1 MRKKKSGSNRNKWLI
16 IGGLGVIVLAGCAI
30 LIYNI
35 VIKQAAEAKPE
46 DLIAEY
52 MDHIAS
58 KEYEAMYAMLDP
70 QSVSGLD
77 EDGFIERNSNI
88 YEGIEAEAIKIEN
101 VEAAKAEKGTINVT
115 YTQSLE
121 TIAGSISFE
130 NSAAFVKTDDGYKL
144 QWSDSLIFPNLES
157 TDKVKI
163 STDQAERGRI
173 LDRLG
178 YELAAKGTASEVG
191 IVPGKLENREE
202 ALQKMAELLEIDT
215 KTIENK
221 LAASW
226 VQDDSFVP
234 IKTISKVTELDSMQE
249 DEGER
254 KARELQEQLLSIA
267 GVMISDT
274 QVRTYKLGEAAAHLI
289 GYVQGITAEELEEHA
304 GEGYNSNSVIG
315 KSGIESL
322 YETELKGQDGYRI
335 YIANELGEEKEEL
348 AAVSK
353 QDGEDIQLTIDADFQ
368 KLLYEQFKEDQSC
381 SVAMDPYT
389 GAVLALISTPSY
401 DNNDFIRGMNTTQ
414 WNALNEAESQP
425 LYNRFRQAWVPGSS
439 FKPITA
445 AIGLETGTVDPNE
458 DFGNAGLKWQQD
470 ESWGSYY
477 VTTLHETDPATLE
490 NALIYSDNIYFA
502 KAALKIG
509 KDNLKQSLDQL
520 GFNQDIPFEIT
531 MADSQYSNSE
541 EIETQIQLTDSG
553 YGQGEIMVNPLHL
566 ASLYTAFL
574 NDGSVIKPYLRQEE
588 EKQTERWIEQAFS
601 KDNSDLVLEGLKKV
615 VNDPSGTGYAA
626 RMDDVTLAGK
636 TGTAEIKASQGDTS
650 GTELGWFAAFTTDSD
665 ITNPIL
671 IISMVEDVKDRGGSG
686 YVVQKDKA
694 VLDSITFSR

>member
-16 IGGLGVIVLAGCAI
+16 IGGLGVVVLAGCAI

-52 MDHIAS
+52 MDHIAL
-58 KEYEAMYAMLDP
+58 KEYEAMYTMLDP
-70 QSVSGLD
+70 QSVAGFD

-101 VEAAKAEKGTINVT
+101 VEVAKAEKGTVNVT

-130 NSAAFVKTDDGYKL
+130 NSAAFVKTDEGYKL

-157 TDKVKI
+157 TDTVKI

-202 ALQKMAELLEIDT
+202 ALQKMAELLEID
-215 KTIENK
+215 KETIENR

-234 IKTISKVTELDSMQE
+234 IKTISKVSELNSMQE
-249 DEGER
+249 DEEEL

-274 QVRTYKLGEAAAHLI
+274 QVRTYNLGEAAAHLI

-335 YIANELGEEKEEL
+335 YIANELDEEKEEL

-353 QDGEDIQLTIDADFQ
+353 QDGEDIQLTIDADLQ

-414 WNALNEAESQP
+414 WNDLNEAESQP

-477 VTTLHETDPATLE
+477 VTTLHETNPATLE

-541 EIETQIQLTDSG
+541 EIETEIQLADSG

-574 NDGSVIKPYLRQEE
+574 NNGSVIKPYLRQEE
-588 EKQTERWIEQAFS
+588 EKQTEIWIDQAFS

-636 TGTAEIKASQGDTS
+636 TGTAEIKASQEDTS
-650 GTELGWFAAFTTDSD
+650 GTELGWFAVFTTDSD

>member
-16 IGGLGVIVLAGCAI
+16 IGGLGVVVLAGCAI

-52 MDHIAS
+52 MDHIAL
-58 KEYEAMYAMLDP
+58 KEYEAMYTMLDP

-101 VEAAKAEKGTINVT
+101 VEVAKAEKGTVNVT

-130 NSAAFVKTDDGYKL
+130 NSAAFVKTDEGYKL

-157 TDKVKI
+157 TDTVKI

-215 KTIENK
+215 ETIENR

-234 IKTISKVTELDSMQE
+234 IKTISKVSELNSMQE
-249 DEGER
+249 DEEEL

-274 QVRTYKLGEAAAHLI
+274 QVRTYNLGEAAAHLI

-335 YIANELGEEKEEL
+335 YIANELDEEKEEL

-353 QDGEDIQLTIDADFQ
+353 QDGEDIQLTIDADIQ

-414 WNALNEAESQP
+414 WNDLNEAESQP

-477 VTTLHETDPATLE
+477 VTTLHETNPATLE

-541 EIETQIQLTDSG
+541 EIETEIQLADSG

-574 NDGSVIKPYLRQEE
+574 NNGSVIKPYLRQEE
-588 EKQTERWIEQAFS
+588 EKQTEIWIDQAFS

-636 TGTAEIKASQGDTS
+636 TGTAEIKASQEDTS
-650 GTELGWFAAFTTDSD
+650 GTELGWFAVFTTDSD

>member
-16 IGGLGVIVLAGCAI
+16 IGGLGVIVLAGWAI

-70 QSVSGLD
+70 QIVSGLD
-77 EDGFIERNSNI
+77 KDGFIERNSNI
-88 YEGIEAEAIKIEN
+88 YEGIEADALKIEN
-101 VEAAKAEKGTINVT
+101 VEAAKAEKGIVNVT

-130 NSAAFVKTDDGYKL
+130 NSAAFVKTDEGYKL

-157 TDKVKI
+157 TDTVKI

-191 IVPGKLENREE
+191 IVPGKLKNREE
-202 ALQKMAELLEIDT
+202 ALQKIAELLEIDT
-215 KTIENK
+215 ETIENR

-234 IKTISKVTELDSMQE
+234 IKTISKVSELNSMQE
-249 DEGER
+249 DEEEL

-274 QVRTYKLGEAAAHLI
+274 QVRTYNLGEAAAHLI

-335 YIANELGEEKEEL
+335 YIANELDEEKEDL
-348 AAVSK
+348 AEVSK
-353 QDGEDIQLTIDADFQ
+353 QDGEDIQLTIDADLQ

-389 GAVLALISTPSY
+389 GAVLALISTPTY

-425 LYNRFRQAWVPGSS
+425 LYNRFRQVWVPGSS
-439 FKPITA
+439 FKPITG
-445 AIGLETGTVDPNE
+445 AIGLETGTIDPNE

-520 GFNQDIPFEIT
+520 GFNQDIPFEII

-541 EIETQIQLTDSG
+541 EIETEIQLADSG

-574 NDGSVIKPYLRQEE
+574 NEGSVIKPYLRQEE
-588 EKQTERWIEQAFS
+588 EKQTEIWIDQAFS

-636 TGTAEIKASQGDTS
+636 TGTAEIKASQEDTS
-650 GTELGWFAAFTTDSD
+650 GTELGWFAVFTTDSD